1 MKEKLS
7 QILVLIDSE
16 IDEIDLY
23 GYDIIPTSLSMVH
36 RLQDVLNDL
45 RNQLQTYVFP
55 TKEDEI
61 SFFKSQKPEILG
73 RLLYFHKIYR
83 IETQCPNG
91 SNEAV
96 RSYLNKELD
105 NLTYFF
111 NRNLDFYQYYRSH
124 STIYDEY
131 YFVRGKADLRLCT
144 DSVQLDKD
152 PKFSTGYDYK
162 VAKIIANEMLRIY
175 LNKRLVK
182 LETDNLVE
190 DNLQKGTKCPFRFTG
205 KKVFLIELGY
215 SLVSSG
221 DINNG
226 NVEIKEIMNFLGTVF
241 QVELGDYYAAYIAMK
256 ERKKDRT
263 ADLTRLQDCL
273 IKRMDEDDSK

>member
-1 MKEKLS
+1 MKEKICDILS
-7 QILVLIDSE
+7 EIDLE

-23 GYDIIPTSLSMVH
+23 GYDIIETSLSMVH
-36 RLQDVLNDL
+36 RLQTVLSDL
-45 RNQLQTYVFP
+45 RMKIQTYVFP

-61 SFFKSQKPEILG
+61 LFFKVQKPEILG
-73 RLLYFHKIYR
+73 RLLFFYKIYR

-91 SNEAV
+91 SDEV
-96 RSYLNKELD
+96 IKGYISRELD

-124 STIYDEY
+124 STLYDEY
-131 YFVRGKADLRLCT
+131 YFVRGKSDLRLCT
-144 DSVQLDKD
+144 DSTQFDKD
-152 PKFSTGYDYK
+152 PNFSTGYDYK

-182 LETDNLVE
+182 LETNNQIE
-190 DNLQKGTKCPFRFTG
+190 DNLQTYLKYPFRFTG

-215 SLVSSG
+215 SLVTSG

-226 NVEIKEIMNFLGTVF
+226 NVEIKEMMKFLSSVF
-241 QVELGDYYAAYIAMK
+241 QVDLGDYYAAYIAMK
-256 ERKKDRT
+256 ERKDRT
-263 ADLTRLQDCL
+263 AYLHHLIDNLT
-273 IKRMDEDDSK
+273 KRMNEDDMKC

>member
-1 MKEKLS
+1 MKEEVDKILG
-7 QILVLIDSE
+7 QIEVDMS
-16 IDEIDLY
+16 EIDLY
-23 GYDIIPTSLSMVH
+23 GYDIIETSLSMVH
-36 RLQDVLNDL
+36 RLQTVLSDL
-45 RNQLQTYVFP
+45 RTKIQTYIFL

-61 SFFKSQKPEILG
+61 LFFKVQKPEILG
-73 RLLYFHKIYR
+73 RLLFFYKIYR

-91 SNEAV
+91 SDDV
-96 RSYLNKELD
+96 IRSYINRELD

-111 NRNLDFYQYYRSH
+111 NRNLDFYQYYRSR
-124 STIYDEY
+124 STVYDEY
-131 YFVRGKADLRLCT
+131 YFIRGKADLRLCT
-144 DSVQLDKD
+144 DSAQFDKD
-152 PKFSTGYDYK
+152 PNCSTGYDYK

-182 LETDNLVE
+182 LETNNQIE
-190 DNLQKGTKCPFRFTG
+190 DNLQTYLKYPFRFTG

-226 NVEIKEIMNFLGTVF
+226 NVEIKEMMNFLGTVF

-263 ADLTRLQDCL
+263 AYLSRLQDSL
-273 IKRMDEDDSK
+273 VKRMDEDDSK

>member
-1 MKEKLS
+1 MKELLENILS
-7 QILVLIDSE
+7 EIDVE

-23 GYDIIPTSLSMVH
+23 GYDMVENSLSMVH
-36 RLQDVLNDL
+36 RLQAVLNDL
-45 RNQLQTYVFP
+45 KAKLQTYSFP
-55 TKEDEI
+55 AKEDEI
-61 SFFKSQKPEILG
+61 TFFKTQKPEILG
-73 RLLYFHKIYR
+73 RLLFFYKIYR

-91 SNEAV
+91 SNDV
-96 RSYLNKELD
+96 IRNYINKELD

-124 STIYDEY
+124 STLYDEY
-131 YFVRGKADLRLCT
+131 YFVRGKSDLRLCT
-144 DSVQLDKD
+144 DSAQFDKD
-152 PKFSTGYDYK
+152 PNFSTGYDYK

-182 LETDNLVE
+182 LETNTQVE
-190 DNLQKGTKCPFRFTG
+190 DNLQKCLKYPFRFTG

-226 NVEIKEIMNFLGTVF
+226 NVEIKEMMNFLGTVF

-263 ADLTRLQDCL
+263 AYLSRLQESL
-273 IKRMDEDDSK
+273 VKRMDEDDSK

>member
-1 MKEKLS
+1 MKEKICDILS
-7 QILVLIDSE
+7 EIDLE

-23 GYDIIPTSLSMVH
+23 GYDIIETSLSMVH
-36 RLQDVLNDL
+36 RLQTVLSDL
-45 RNQLQTYVFP
+45 RTKIQTYVFP

-61 SFFKSQKPEILG
+61 LFFKVQKPEILG
-73 RLLYFHKIYR
+73 RLLFFYKIYR

-91 SNEAV
+91 SDEV
-96 RSYLNKELD
+96 IKGYISRELD

-111 NRNLDFYQYYRSH
+111 NRNLDFYQYYRFH
-124 STIYDEY
+124 STLYDEY
-131 YFVRGKADLRLCT
+131 YVVRGKFDLRLCT
-144 DSVQLDKD
+144 DSAQFDKD
-152 PKFSTGYDYK
+152 PNFSTGYDYK

-182 LETDNLVE
+182 LETNTQVE
-190 DNLQKGTKCPFRFTG
+190 DNLQKCLKYPFRFTG

-226 NVEIKEIMNFLGTVF
+226 NVEIKEMMNFLGTVF

-263 ADLTRLQDCL
+263 AYLSRLQESL
-273 IKRMDEDDSK
+273 VKRMDEDDSK

>member
-1 MKEKLS
+1 MKELLENILS
-7 QILVLIDSE
+7 EIDVE

-23 GYDIIPTSLSMVH
+23 GYDIVENSLSMVH
-36 RLQDVLNDL
+36 RLQAVLNDL
-45 RNQLQTYVFP
+45 KTKLQTYSFP
-55 TKEDEI
+55 AKEDEI
-61 SFFKSQKPEILG
+61 TFFKTQKPEILG
-73 RLLYFHKIYR
+73 RLLFFYKIYR

-91 SNEAV
+91 SDDV
-96 RSYLNKELD
+96 IRSYINRELD

-111 NRNLDFYQYYRSH
+111 NRNLDFYQYYRFH
-124 STIYDEY
+124 STLYDEY
-131 YFVRGKADLRLCT
+131 YFVRGKSDLRLCT
-144 DSVQLDKD
+144 DSAQFDKD
-152 PKFSTGYDYK
+152 PNFSTGYDYK

-182 LETDNLVE
+182 LETNTQVE
-190 DNLQKGTKCPFRFTG
+190 NNLQKCLKYPFRFTG

-226 NVEIKEIMNFLGTVF
+226 NVEIKEMMNFLGTVF

-263 ADLTRLQDCL
+263 AYLSRLQDSL
-273 IKRMDEDDSK
+273 VKRMDEDDSK

>member
-1 MKEKLS
+1 MKELLENILS
-7 QILVLIDSE
+7 EIDVE

-23 GYDIIPTSLSMVH
+23 GYDIVENSLSMVH
-36 RLQDVLNDL
+36 RLQAVLNDL
-45 RNQLQTYVFP
+45 KTKLQTYSFP
-55 TKEDEI
+55 AKEDEI
-61 SFFKSQKPEILG
+61 TFFKTQKPEILG
-73 RLLYFHKIYR
+73 RLLFFYKIYR

-91 SNEAV
+91 SDDV
-96 RSYLNKELD
+96 IRSYINRELD

-124 STIYDEY
+124 STLYDEY
-131 YFVRGKADLRLCT
+131 YFVRGKSDLRLCT
-144 DSVQLDKD
+144 DSAQFDKD
-152 PKFSTGYDYK
+152 PNFSTGYDYK

-182 LETDNLVE
+182 LETNTQVE
-190 DNLQKGTKCPFRFTG
+190 NNLQKCLKYPFRFTG

-226 NVEIKEIMNFLGTVF
+226 NVEIKEMMNFLGTVF

-256 ERKKDRT
+256 ERKKDWT
-263 ADLTRLQDCL
+263 AYLSRLQDSL
-273 IKRMDEDDSK
+273 VKRMDEDDSK

>member
-1 MKEKLS
+1 MKELLENILS
-7 QILVLIDSE
+7 EIDVE

-23 GYDIIPTSLSMVH
+23 GYDIVENSLSMVH
-36 RLQDVLNDL
+36 RLQTVLNDL
-45 RNQLQTYVFP
+45 KTKLQTYSFP
-55 TKEDEI
+55 AKEDEI
-61 SFFKSQKPEILG
+61 TFFKTQKPEILG
-73 RLLYFHKIYR
+73 RLLFFYKIYR

-91 SNEAV
+91 SDDV
-96 RSYLNKELD
+96 IRSYINRELD

-124 STIYDEY
+124 STLYDEY
-131 YFVRGKADLRLCT
+131 YFVRGKSDLRLCT
-144 DSVQLDKD
+144 DSAQFDKD
-152 PKFSTGYDYK
+152 PNFSTGYDYK

-182 LETDNLVE
+182 LETNTQVE
-190 DNLQKGTKCPFRFTG
+190 DNLQKCLKYPFRFTG

-226 NVEIKEIMNFLGTVF
+226 NVEIKEMMNFLGTVF

-263 ADLTRLQDCL
+263 AYLSRLQDSL
-273 IKRMDEDDSK
+273 VKRMDEDDSK

>member
-1 MKEKLS
+1 MKEYIGN
-7 QILVLIDSE
+7 ILQKIDLE

-23 GYDIIPTSLSMVH
+23 GYDIIETSLSMVH
-36 RLQDVLNDL
+36 RLQTVLSDM
-45 RNQLQTYVFP
+45 RTKIQTYVFP

-61 SFFKSQKPEILG
+61 LFFKVQKPEILG
-73 RLLYFHKIYR
+73 RLLFFYKIYR

-91 SNEAV
+91 SDEV
-96 RSYLNKELD
+96 IKGYISRELD

-124 STIYDEY
+124 STLYDEY
-131 YFVRGKADLRLCT
+131 YFVRGKSDLRLCT
-144 DSVQLDKD
+144 DSAQFDKD
-152 PKFSTGYDYK
+152 PNFSTGYDYK

-182 LETDNLVE
+182 LETNNQIE
-190 DNLQKGTKCPFRFTG
+190 DNLQTYLKYPFRFTG

-215 SLVSSG
+215 SLVTSG

-226 NVEIKEIMNFLGTVF
+226 NVEIKEMMKFLSSVF
-241 QVELGDYYAAYIAMK
+241 QVDLGDYYAAYIAMK
-256 ERKKDRT
+256 ERKDRT
-263 ADLTRLQDCL
+263 AYLHHLIDSLT
-273 IKRMDEDDSK
+273 KRMNEDDMKC

>member
-1 MKEKLS
+1 MKELLENILS
-7 QILVLIDSE
+7 EIDVE

-23 GYDIIPTSLSMVH
+23 GYDIVENSLSMVH
-36 RLQDVLNDL
+36 RLQAVLNDL
-45 RNQLQTYVFP
+45 KTKLQTYSFP
-55 TKEDEI
+55 AKEDEI
-61 SFFKSQKPEILG
+61 TFFKTQKPEILG
-73 RLLYFHKIYR
+73 RLLFFYKIYR

-91 SNEAV
+91 SNDV
-96 RSYLNKELD
+96 IRNYISKELD

-124 STIYDEY
+124 STLYDEY
-131 YFVRGKADLRLCT
+131 YFVRGKSDLRLCT
-144 DSVQLDKD
+144 DSAQFDKD
-152 PKFSTGYDYK
+152 PNFSTGYDYK

-182 LETDNLVE
+182 LETNTQVE
-190 DNLQKGTKCPFRFTG
+190 DNLQKCLKYPFRFTG

-226 NVEIKEIMNFLGTVF
+226 NVEIKEMMNFLGTVF

-263 ADLTRLQDCL
+263 AYLSRLQDSL
-273 IKRMDEDDSK
+273 VKRMDEDDSK

>member
-1 MKEKLS
+1 MKELLENILS
-7 QILVLIDSE
+7 EIDVE

-23 GYDIIPTSLSMVH
+23 GYDIVENSLSMVH
-36 RLQDVLNDL
+36 RLQAVLNDL
-45 RNQLQTYVFP
+45 KTKLQTYSFP
-55 TKEDEI
+55 AKEDEI
-61 SFFKSQKPEILG
+61 TFFKTQKPEILG
-73 RLLYFHKIYR
+73 RLLFFYKIYR

-91 SNEAV
+91 SDDV
-96 RSYLNKELD
+96 IRSYINRELD

-124 STIYDEY
+124 STLYDEY
-131 YFVRGKADLRLCT
+131 YFVRGKSDLRLCT
-144 DSVQLDKD
+144 DSAQFDKD
-152 PKFSTGYDYK
+152 PNFSTGYDYK

-182 LETDNLVE
+182 LETNTQVE
-190 DNLQKGTKCPFRFTG
+190 DNLQKCLKYPFRFTG

-226 NVEIKEIMNFLGTVF
+226 NVEIKEMMNFLGTVF

-256 ERKKDRT
+256 ERRKDRT
-263 ADLTRLQDCL
+263 AYLSRLQDSL
-273 IKRMDEDDSK
+273 VKRMDEDDSK